1 MKKNILLK
9 TKILFTK
16 MFTDLQDNKIYD
28 LPRVRLFSIS
38 ANGPN
43 INKTIWRNLNEELQT
58 RNHKGLKGK
67 KNY

>member
-1 MKKNILLK
+1 
-9 TKILFTK
+9 

-28 LPRVRLFSIS
+28 LPRERLFNVS

-43 INKTIWRNLNEELQT
+43 INKAIWTNLNEEMQA

-67 KNY
+67 KS